1 MDVPPH
7 LWATRVRNDAGGND
21 SLARTEA
28 IWSCLVC
35 FCCAARCPRGVR
47 PVELA
52 EQARSVTLR
61 KQNYTAPLADEIGKQ
76 NGLRKSSDNP
86 IPQQL
91 IVAAMRKKR
100 A

>member
-7 LWATRVRNDAGGND
+7 LWAGRVRNGDGD
-21 SLARTEA
+21 SLVHAQS
-28 IWSCLVC
+28 IWQCLVC
-35 FCCAARCPRGVR
+35 FCCVARCPRGVR

-52 EQARSVTLR
+52 EQARSATLR
-61 KQNYTAPLADEIGKQ
+61 KKIHTASPTDLTGNK
-76 NGLRKSSDNP
+76 P